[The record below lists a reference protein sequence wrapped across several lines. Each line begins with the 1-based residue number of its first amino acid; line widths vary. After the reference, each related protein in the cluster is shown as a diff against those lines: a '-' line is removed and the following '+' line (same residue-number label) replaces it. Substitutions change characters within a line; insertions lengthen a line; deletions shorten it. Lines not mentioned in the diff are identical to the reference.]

1 MSAEPPTGRRPG
13 RPPSLTRDDVAR
25 AALEEGVSQLSMPTV
40 ARRLGVGHSTLY
52 RYVHD
57 RDDLLLAAL
66 DLAMREFPWP
76 AAEQG
81 WRELLTSFADAM
93 WRFLEQHPG
102 LGEVSQVVPG
112 LPATALDI
120 GTRYVARL
128 RAEGLSDRDAVTA
141 VSFVADLAV
150 ATEISARRMNRLL
163 DTPRGRRNF
172 QELYGDLAGE
182 PRGLLDDKLA
192 VLLDGLAS
200 RMGKPGTGVLPQSP
214 RSTPSTVAPPREAIA
229 EAGRRLARRSGLS
242 AVSVH
247 AVAGELGVDVD
258 AVLRA
263 VGDRDGV
270 VVAMLDAVAGDI
282 VVPPPSPDPR
292 TELLAVAT
300 AGYTVMSAD
309 PWSVIAL
316 AVDGL
321 AAPAIMPVAERVF
334 VAFRKAGV
342 PDEALG
348 HANRILWGHVYGAVL
363 NQAPAGTFARRV
375 ATSADLPAPTGPTR
389 STLGIEIIVDG
400 LLAHLA
406 T

>member
-1 MSAEPPTGRRPG
+1 
-13 RPPSLTRDDVAR
+13 VAR
-25 AALEEGVSQLSMPTV
+25 AALEEGVVGLSMPMV

-66 DLAMREFPWP
+66 DLAMREFTWP
-76 AAEQG
+76 PADLG
-81 WRELLTSFADAM
+81 WRELLTSLADAL
-93 WRFLEQHPG
+93 WRFLDRYPG
-102 LGEVSQVVPG
+102 IGEASQFVPG
-112 LPATALDI
+112 LPAKALDI
-120 GTRYVARL
+120 ATEYVTHL
-128 RAEGLSDRDAVTA
+128 HAEGLSRRDAMLVVDFT
-141 VSFVADLAV
+141 SDLTIA
-150 ATEISARRMNRLL
+150 AEISMRRRNRLFG
-163 DTPRGRRNF
+163 TPRGRRSL
-172 QELYGDLAGE
+172 QELYGGPPPSGTREGRRDW
-182 PRGLLDDKLA
+182 LDEKLA
-192 VLLDGLAS
+192 IMLDGLAS
-200 RMGKPGTGVLPQSP
+200 RLGEPGTTVLPNAAIEQDAAAA
-214 RSTPSTVAPPREAIA
+214 PSREEIA
-229 EAGRRLARRSGLS
+229 EAGRRIARRAGLA

-247 AVAGELGVDVD
+247 AVADELGARVS
-258 AVLRA
+258 AVRRA
-263 VGDRDGV
+263 AGDRDGI

-282 VVPPPSPDPR
+282 VVPPPSPDLR
-292 TELLAVAT
+292 AELLAVAM
-300 AGYTVMSAD
+300 AGYTVMSVD

-342 PDEALG
+342 PDEAVG

-363 NQAPAGTFARRV
+363 NQSPEDTFARRV
-375 ATSADLPAPTGPTR
+375 ATSVDLPPPTGPTL